1 MILLDLNIV
10 VDVML
15 RREPH
20 LAASERMINRI
31 ANGRLAAAV
40 SADSV
45 STLYYLVRKYRDA
58 DIARQAVDWVI
69 NHFEIAPV
77 GAQEIKRAQGFD
89 WNDFED
95 AVIAAAAESAGCT
108 AIVTRNARDFV
119 RSPVPAMAPE
129 ELVISEIHESLVQG
143 YAAKST

>member
-10 VDVML
+10 IDVML

-20 LAASERMINRI
+20 LAASERMLNRI

-45 STLYYLVRKYRDA
+45 NTLYYLVRKYRDA

-69 NHFEIAPV
+69 NHLEIAPV
-77 GAQEIKRAQGFD
+77 GEDEIKRAQGFD
-89 WNDFED
+89 WKDFED
-95 AVIAAAAESAGCT
+95 AVLAAAAESAGCS
-108 AIVTRNARDFV
+108 AIVTRNARDFI

-129 ELVISEIHESLVQG
+129 ELVISEIHESFVKG
-143 YAAKST
+143 YAAR